1 MIKNF
6 AKKNLKTI
14 LKFSVLNLIYSFFII
29 PTFIISQNIKKIFIK
44 KIKYHSQYVS
54 INIVGNSDNWILG
67 RIKKEI
73 LANRFLSNKE
83 GYKVNF
89 FLHYS
94 LLPNKPNSWFS
105 KYPNILFFTHEDI
118 RNYRPY
124 YLYRKL
130 FSYYE
135 LIVCMNNESNKYI
148 SRIITN
154 GKHSH
159 SEKVVTNYFAGL
171 STELKLHAEAYKK
184 SNFKKDNIIK
194 LGFHCRPYSRKR
206 PELVSLIIE
215 SLPNFKLIC
224 CGEGHSQLPIY
235 DKLKSL
241 NRIEFKEYI
250 YSDLHLFYKEIDLLI
265 CSSSFEGGPTPLME
279 ANAFGIPF
287 LSTNVGFAKEI
298 STEYDKVVDVDSSI
312 STISK
317 SLTELTKNIY
327 LKPKTI
333 LTWEEVVDKFYLQIK
348 RVLKE

>member
-1 MIKNF
+1 MKKKF
-6 AKKNLKTI
+6 AKKNLVI
-14 LKFSVLNLIYSFFII
+14 KFSFLESIYSFSII
-29 PTFIISQNIKKIFIK
+29 YLFIISQNIKKIFIK
-44 KIKYHSQYVS
+44 KRKYHLQNLS
-54 INIVGNSDNWILG
+54 INIVGNSSDWILG

-73 LANRFLSNKE
+73 LANRLLSNKK

-94 LLPNKPNSWFS
+94 LLPNKPNSWLS

-118 RNYRPY
+118 RKYRPY
-124 YLYRKL
+124 FLYRKL

-154 GKHSH
+154 GKHSN

-171 STELKLHAEAYKK
+171 SNELKLHAEAYKK
-184 SNFKKDNIIK
+184 SNLKKEKIIK

-206 PELVSLIIE
+206 PELLPHIIE
-215 SLPNFKLIC
+215 MLPNFKLIC

-298 STEYDKVVDVDSSI
+298 STKYDKVVDINSSI
-312 STISK
+312 STMAQG
-317 SLTELTKNIY
+317 LTELTKNIY
-327 LKPKTI
+327 LKPKII
-333 LTWEEVVDKFYLQIK
+333 LTWEEVVDKFYLQIN